1 MELAEI
7 FNAVLVEQGS
17 TPVSRVKIAHWAGYV
32 QDKTFGAVKCFYD
45 AGELSLS
52 IIGLNANFI
61 SNEAFKI
68 GHGSMNVDGDKI
80 TFKAKSMHNGSHL
93 LDVKSDNIV
102 IYMRYVPAKLYP
114 PVADTHLHGKVRLD
128 SPDFCPMCMTHFRA
142 ELSKN
147 VLLML

>member
-32 QDKTFGAVKCFYD
+32 QDKTFGAIKCFYD

-52 IIGLNANFI
+52 VIGISAEFI
-61 SNEAFKI
+61 RKEGFKI
-68 GHGSMNVDGDKI
+68 GHGSMTVDGDTL
-80 TFKAKSMHNGSHL
+80 TFKAKSTHNGSHL
-93 LDVKSDNIV
+93 LDVKSDNIA

-114 PVADTHLHGKVRLD
+114 IVADTHLHGKVRLD

-142 ELSKN
+142 ELRKN